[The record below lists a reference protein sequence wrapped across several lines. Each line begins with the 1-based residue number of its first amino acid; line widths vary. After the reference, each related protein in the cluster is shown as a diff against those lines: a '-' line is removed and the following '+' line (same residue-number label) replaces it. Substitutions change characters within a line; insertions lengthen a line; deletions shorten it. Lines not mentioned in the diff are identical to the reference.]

1 MTITVLSFLCSHS
14 FSQVS
19 STQQGQTANK
29 KAYDEYDS
37 YSETYLFGGFSSQKK
52 NIYSG
57 TLTVN
62 GLNYPFSMDYKNTGL
77 GGIGASWLYIGK
89 NRRPD
94 LMLDLEASLYGA
106 KMTTYL
112 DNPPVNVTMSGL
124 ALCADMHFSI
134 FPIKARNNYPS
145 PFVFAGVGFRV
156 LKLSSGTTSASEVHG
171 ELPFGLGV
179 RQKISRVVSFAVRE
193 RFVYSTLK
201 DVGGFI
207 LPETRFELVLSFG
220 K

>member
-1 MTITVLSFLCSHS
+1 MKTKQFIISAIT
-14 FSQVS
+14 
-19 STQQGQTANK
+19 
-29 KAYDEYDS
+29 
-37 YSETYLFGGFSSQKK
+37 
-52 NIYSG
+52 
-57 TLTVN
+57 
-62 GLNYPFSMDYKNTGL
+62 
-77 GGIGASWLYIGK
+77 
-89 NRRPD
+89 
-94 LMLDLEASLYGA
+94 
-106 KMTTYL
+106 
-112 DNPPVNVTMSGL
+112 
-124 ALCADMHFSI
+124 
-134 FPIKARNNYPS
+134 IKARNNYPS

-156 LKLSSGTTSASEVHG
+156 LKLSSGTTAASELHG